1 MEIRAVEGFLS
12 RKGVLHA
19 PLLEQSEWDG
29 EHVLEGQE
37 IYLDAFPQEINPY
50 VVKYGAI

>member
-1 MEIRAVEGFLS
+1 MQNYCWCHTSDENFSHNIEIRAVEDFLS

-29 EHVLEGQE
+29 EHVFEGQE
-37 IYLDAFPQEINPY
+37 
-50 VVKYGAI
+50 AI